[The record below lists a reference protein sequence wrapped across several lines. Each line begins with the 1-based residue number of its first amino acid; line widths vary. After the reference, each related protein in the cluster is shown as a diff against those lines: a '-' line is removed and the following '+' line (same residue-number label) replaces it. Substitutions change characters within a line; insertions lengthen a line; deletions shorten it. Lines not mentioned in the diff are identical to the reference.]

1 MAQTT
6 SVLDED
12 EAAAKPLSI
21 MTKLLYGTG
30 DWGRASYNTLRQVF
44 YAIFLT
50 DVVGIDPRLASIAA
64 LVSVIW
70 DAINDPIVGN
80 MSDNVRTRWGRRR
93 PFMLLFSIPFAFA
106 FVMLWWAPPWET
118 QTMLVIHVTLAY
130 MLSDTLQTLV
140 TVPYLALTPELA
152 PKYDERT
159 SLTTFRMFFNLAASL
174 VTAVAAPTIMDAVVN
189 TGASQQQAYLMVGA
203 LFGGIAVIPFF
214 FIFFFIKEKEIV
226 EAPDKVKQ
234 TFKQTMLMLWRNVPF
249 RYATGIYVMN
259 WIAVDVISL
268 MLPYFLLYWIA
279 RGDLLLKASVF
290 GVKISLDSVVLGAMM
305 LTATATLPL
314 WNFLAQKFS
323 KQRAY
328 IIGMVFWIVVELL
341 VLFIPA
347 GAISLAILLAVMA
360 GFSISTAHVIPE
372 SIFPDVI
379 DWDELVTNTRREGMY
394 YGAINFIRKMAS
406 ALAIF
411 LVLQALGWLGYQNP
425 PAGAVQFLQSPQTL
439 LAIRV
444 LSGPLIA
451 IFLITAV
458 VVALRYP
465 LTRERQAM
473 IHRTLLRRR
482 RRRKNA
488 LPAVVNPLR
497 KKGFEA

>member
-1 MAQTT
+1 MSQTT
-6 SVLDED
+6 ISLDEN
-12 EAAAKPLSI
+12 EAAEKPLSI
-21 MTKLLYGTG
+21 ATKLLYGTG
-30 DWGRASYNTLRQVF
+30 DWGRASYNTLRQIF

-93 PFMLLFSIPFAFA
+93 PFMLLFAVPFAFA
-106 FVMLWWAPPWET
+106 FVMLWWAPPWES
-118 QTMLVIHVTLAY
+118 QVMLVFHVTLAY

-174 VTAVAAPTIMDAVVN
+174 VTAVAAPSIMDAVVN
-189 TGASQQQAYLMVGA
+189 AGASQQQAYLTVGA
-203 LFGGIAVIPFF
+203 MFGGIAVVPFL
-214 FIFFFIKEKEIV
+214 FIFFFIKEKDSSQEPPM
-226 EAPDKVKQ
+226 EKQ
-234 TFKQTMLMLWRNVPF
+234 TFKETMALLWRNIPF

-279 RGDLLLKASVF
+279 KGDLLLKASIF
-290 GVKISLDSVVLGAMM
+290 GMNISLDSVVLGAMM

-328 IIGMVFWIVVELL
+328 IIGMVFWILVEMF

-347 GAISLAILLAVMA
+347 GAVSLAVVLAIMA

-379 DWDELVTNTRREGMY
+379 DWDELVTSTRREGMY
-394 YGAINFIRKMAS
+394 YGAINFIRKMSS

-411 LVLQALGWLGYQNP
+411 LVLQALGWLGYQTP
-425 PAGAVQFLQSPQTL
+425 PAGAVQFSQPAQTL
-439 LAIRV
+439 LAIRI
-444 LSGPLIA
+444 LSGPLIG

-458 VVALRYP
+458 VFALRYP
-465 LTRERQAM
+465 LTRERQAL

-482 RRRKNA
+482 RRRRNA
-488 LPAVVNPLR
+488 LQAVVNPIQ
-497 KKGFEA
+497 KTGMEA

>member
-1 MAQTT
+1 MAQSTIG
-6 SVLDED
+6 LDES
-12 EAAAKPLSI
+12 ETVEKPLSI
-21 MTKLLYGTG
+21 ATKLLYGTG
-30 DWGRASYNTLRQVF
+30 DWGRASYNTLRQIF

-70 DAINDPIVGN
+70 DAVNDPIVGN

-93 PFMLLFSIPFAFA
+93 PFMLIFAIPFAFA
-106 FVMLWWAPPWET
+106 FVMLWWAPPWES
-118 QTMLVIHVTLAY
+118 QVMLVVHVTLAY

-159 SLTTFRMFFNLAASL
+159 SLTTFRMFFNLTASL
-174 VTAVAAPTIMDAVVN
+174 ITAVAAPSIMDAVVN
-189 TGASQQQAYLMVGA
+189 AGASQQQAYLTVGA
-203 LFGGIAVIPFF
+203 LFGGISVVPFL
-214 FIFFFIKEKEIV
+214 FIFFFIKEKDSSQEPQK
-226 EAPDKVKQ
+226 EKQ
-234 TFKQTMLMLWRNVPF
+234 SFKQTMEMLWRNIPF

-279 RGDLLLKASVF
+279 NGDLLQKASIF
-290 GVKISLDSVVLGAMM
+290 GAKISLDSVVIGSMM

-314 WNFLAQKFS
+314 WNYLAQRFS

-328 IIGMVFWIVVELL
+328 IIGMVFWIVVELM

-347 GAISLAILLAVMA
+347 GAVSLAIVLAITA
-360 GFSISTAHVIPE
+360 GISISTAHVIPE

-394 YGAINFIRKMAS
+394 YGAINFIRKMSS

-411 LVLQALGWLGYQNP
+411 LVLQALGWLGYQTP
-425 PAGAVQFLQSPQTL
+425 PAGAVQFVQSPQTL
-439 LAIRV
+439 LAIRI

-473 IHRTLLRRR
+473 IHRTLQRR
-482 RRRKNA
+482 RRRKHNRIQG
-488 LPAVVNPLR
+488 VVNPMQ
-497 KKGFEA
+497 KKSWEA